1 MNDIKILLDL
11 LKNGA
16 FGGSDAAG
24 EEVSTEYLTSLS
36 TKLGHNI
43 FPIKEIRNNGD
54 TLYPEELQAINFNS
68 ELYLRDDKFMTIL
81 VPDSWN
87 WNSPRINILDTD
99 ENLLCSLYEDK
110 DFIYDYRQ
118 LDRDFTNIIQ
128 LKVHK
133 DGKLSIGPQEIIIDI
148 NHEEEK

>member
-11 LKNGA
+11 LKNGV
-16 FGGSDAAG
+16 FGDSGTAG
-24 EEVSTEYLTSLS
+24 EEISTEYLISLS
-36 TKLGHNI
+36 TKLGHGI
-43 FPIKEIRNNGD
+43 FPIKEIRNNGESVS
-54 TLYPEELQAINFNS
+54 PAEMQEANFNS

-81 VPDSWN
+81 ISDNWN
-87 WNSPRINILDTD
+87 WNSLRINILDID

-110 DFIYDYRQ
+110 DFIYDYRH
-118 LDRDFTNIIQ
+118 LDQDYTNIIQ

-148 NHEEEK
+148 NHVEEE

>member
-11 LKNGA
+11 LKNGV
-16 FGGSDAAG
+16 FGESGTAG
-24 EEVSTEYLTSLS
+24 EEISTEYLISLS
-36 TKLGHNI
+36 TKLGHGI
-43 FPIKEIRNNGD
+43 FPIKEVRNNGD
-54 TLYPEELQAINFNS
+54 ILYPEELQAINFNS

-81 VPDSWN
+81 VPDNWN
-87 WNSPRINILDTD
+87 WNSPRINILDID

-118 LDRDFTNIIQ
+118 LDRDFTNIMQ

-133 DGKLSIGPQEIIIDI
+133 DGKLSIAPQEIIIDI
-148 NHEEEK
+148 NHMEE

>member
-16 FGGSDAAG
+16 FSGGAAAG
-24 EEVSTEYLTSLS
+24 EEISTEYLTSLS
-36 TKLGHNI
+36 SKLGHGI

-54 TLYPEELQAINFNS
+54 VLYPEELQAINFNS

-81 VPDSWN
+81 VSDSCN
-87 WNSPRINILDTD
+87 WNSPRINILDID

-110 DFIYDYRQ
+110 DFIYDDRQ
-118 LDRDFTNIIQ
+118 LDHDFTNIIH

-133 DGKLSIGPQEIIIDI
+133 DGKLSIEPQEIIIDI
-148 NHEEEK
+148 NHVEG